1 MNTNETQQVMK
12 SNEQYV
18 SLYDYRGQSSRE
30 TGIGQKVYNAAKEK
44 GIHVIYAD
52 LPAERQRE
60 EYNRVATYPI
70 TFLDEYFGKE
80 TPTVQPATTPPSSD
94 LIYLLGRLEAIEKQF
109 AELIKKLDNVTNS
122 NEHDTDDDLPF

>member
-1 MNTNETQQVMK
+1 MK
-12 SNEQYV
+12 SNEQYM
-18 SLYDYRGQSSRE
+18 SLYDYRGQASKESGLGK
-30 TGIGQKVYNAAKEK
+30 TVYEAAKK
-44 GIHVIYAD
+44 KDVHVIYQD
-52 LPAERQRE
+52 LPPDLSKP

-70 TFLDEYFGKE
+70 SFLDEYFGKE
-80 TPTVQPATTPPSSD
+80 TPTVQTTTTPPSSD

>member
-1 MNTNETQQVMK
+1 MK
-12 SNEQYV
+12 SSNEQYV

-70 TFLDEYFGKE
+70 AFLDEYFGK
-80 TPTVQPATTPPSSD
+80 TTQSTQVAPTLPQTD
-94 LIYLLGRLEAIEKQF
+94 LIYLLGRLEALEKQF

-122 NEHDTDDDLPF
+122 NGNDDDDLPF

>member
-1 MNTNETQQVMK
+1 MK
-12 SNEQYV
+12 IALIGPGIMPIPPNNWGAVESLIWDQYEY
-18 SLYDYRGQSSRE
+18 L
-30 TGIGQKVYNAAKEK
+30 KEK

-52 LPAERQRE
+52 LPTERQRDE
-60 EYNRVATYPI
+60 FSRVATYPI

-80 TPTVQPATTPPSSD
+80 TPTVQPATTPPSGD

-122 NEHDTDDDLPF
+122 NGNDDDLPF

>member
-1 MNTNETQQVMK
+1 MK
-12 SNEQYV
+12 NDQYV

-70 TFLDEYFGKE
+70 AFLDEYFGK
-80 TPTVQPATTPPSSD
+80 TTQPTQVAPTLPQTD
-94 LIYLLGRLEAIEKQF
+94 LIYLLGRLEALEKQF

-122 NEHDTDDDLPF
+122 NGNDDDDLPF